1 MAQMPKRAR
10 KYRKTSKGGEK
21 YNIDNKG
28 KRAIQEKPIPKD
40 EDVEVKSDSIDLDDY
55 EDFD

>member
-1 MAQMPKRAR
+1 MTQMPKRAR

-21 YNIDNKG
+21 YNISNKG
-28 KRAIQEKPIPKD
+28 KRAIKDTPQKD
-40 EDVEVKSDSIDLDDY
+40 ENPEIKSDSIDLDDY